1 MKEAV
6 IEPDAGARAI
16 SRLGLQAGTFAGES
30 ARVAFQYSS
39 FMLGMS
45 RVVYRR
51 FMHGYTGD
59 KKQQAMRNAH
69 LIAYLGTALAFAYM
83 TTVLKD
89 LSRLKEPI
97 SPLNMSENDM
107 LRLLSQSGVLGVLEL
122 PLNAQRFGT
131 DAAFA
136 PLVGAGKDVLSG
148 DIKQAVEPFIGTNY
162 PLIGPLMKK
171 VSFVAS
177 ETINNIT
184 GDELERAQNLS
195 PEVRRAMQMASE

>member
-6 IEPDAGARAI
+6 IEPDAGAQAI
-16 SRLGLQAGTFAGES
+16 TRLGLQSGTFAGET
-30 ARVAFQYSS
+30 ARVALQYSS

-59 KKQQAMRNAH
+59 KKQQAMRNSH

-83 TTVLKD
+83 TTVFKD
-89 LSRLKEPI
+89 LSRFKEPI
-97 SPLNMSENDM
+97 SPLDMSENDM

-122 PLNAQRFGT
+122 PLSAQRFGV

-136 PLVGAGKDVLSG
+136 PLVGTGKDVLSG
-148 DIKQAVEPFIGTNY
+148 DIKQAVDPFLGTNY
-162 PLIGPLMKK
+162 PIIGPLMKK

-177 ETINNIT
+177 ETLNNIA
-184 GDELERAQNLS
+184 GDELSRAQEPD
-195 PEVRRAMQMASE
+195 PEVRRAMQIAAE